1 MSSSAERVMAAWVVV
16 LVLTVA
22 AVLIGPLLPLAEW
35 LKDANMAAW
44 VQAVGSVLA
53 ILVAVAVP
61 WWQRRVEW
69 LDAQAAARV
78 AAAVTASGLS
88 VWLSHLVDILDG
100 AIGVITAAAP
110 KATIP
115 SAGHYRDEIKGLFL
129 PSDEQ
134 LLVLAGGLPECSM
147 DLARARTFLWQAR
160 EALTDLKDQDTVEES
175 LRHRLATLIKARDS
189 AKAASIR
196 MASFLAGSAFAKS
209 AK

>member
-1 MSSSAERVMAAWVVV
+1 MLSSAERVLAVWVVV

-22 AVLIGPLLPLAEW
+22 ALLIGPQLPLAEW

-88 VWLSHLVDILDG
+88 VWLFHLVDVLNG
-100 AIGVITAAAP
+100 AIRAIEAAAP
-110 KATIP
+110 KAPIP
-115 SAGHYRDEIKGLFL
+115 SASYYRDEIKGLAL

-175 LRHRLATLIKARDS
+175 LRDRVATLIKARDFARAASVRVAGFSAESASPTS
-189 AKAASIR
+189 AK
-196 MASFLAGSAFAKS
+196 
-209 AK
+209 